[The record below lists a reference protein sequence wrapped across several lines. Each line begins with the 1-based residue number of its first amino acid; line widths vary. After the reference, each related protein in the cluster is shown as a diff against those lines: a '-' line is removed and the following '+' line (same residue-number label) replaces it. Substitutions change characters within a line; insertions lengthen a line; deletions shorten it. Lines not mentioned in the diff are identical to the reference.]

1 MRFVCLMILRQWV
14 FGQLRFSEICQK
26 LQLLQKGDS
35 ALLSQADGEVTW
47 LIDKEASSRL
57 DVSAPEDWA
66 SLKMPAAE
74 KIIIW
79 QAFFSS
85 AFYSAQDYLLSF

>member
-1 MRFVCLMILRQWV
+1 MILRKWV
-14 FGQLRFSEICQK
+14 FGQLRFSKTSQK

-57 DVSAPEDWA
+57 DVFALEDLGI
-66 SLKMPAAE
+66 LKDAGC
-74 KIIIW
+74 
-79 QAFFSS
+79 
-85 AFYSAQDYLLSF
+85 